1 MLRIKA
7 FRLEISKGTNP
18 CLFDVK
24 KKFMPNPL
32 ASGFFF
38 FFPLENWLLVI
49 TVLDV
54 MVDMLRKD
62 ELASENLSRPVPPYE
77 NISKTM

>member
-24 KKFMPNPL
+24 KMFMPNPL

-38 FFPLENWLLVI
+38 FFSIRKLVI
-49 TVLDV
+49 GDYGVG
-54 MVDMLRKD
+54 R
-62 ELASENLSRPVPPYE
+62 NG
-77 NISKTM
+77 